1 MTRSYPRRVREGRF
15 IREAIET
22 AVVRKAAVRAHDPS
36 AAEDA
41 MRHHLREILV
51 SLGPIA
57 ERNPAWFE
65 ADEPE
70 RVPLSS

>member
-1 MTRSYPRRVREGRF
+1 M
-15 IREAIET
+15 
-22 AVVRKAAVRAHDPS
+22 
-36 AAEDA
+36 
-41 MRHHLREILV
+41 

-70 RVPLSS
+70 RVPLST